1 LSGNSKLLFVGAF
14 DYSNRLH
21 VEDPIPH
28 PRLDCR
34 REARGLACAPLSV
47 GEARRR
53 DGAEASSRSAW
64 PVGFP
69 VHRLDRPTS
78 GVLLFALSNEAAS
91 VLAQKFQNEEV
102 EKTYYA
108 VVRGWLPSGPQTFE
122 QELRKVTRAKK
133 YDGEYQRAVTDYEV
147 AESYELPFSTHA
159 DHPTSRYSLVR
170 VHPKTGRWHQ
180 IRRHFAM
187 ASHPLVGDT
196 VYGAGVHNRL
206 FREKLGAHRLFLHC
220 AEMSFFEGAERKTL
234 SSELPQEFRERLHE
248 YRVESPSEH

>member
-1 LSGNSKLLFVGAF
+1 MLKILYHTPDWIAVEKPAGLLVHPSQLAKREEETALKLL
-14 DYSNRLH
+14 
-21 VEDPIPH
+21 
-28 PRLDCR
+28 
-34 REARGLACAPLSV
+34 
-47 GEARRR
+47 R
-53 DGAEASSRSAW
+53 DQLGQW
-64 PVGFP
+64 VFP